1 MRTPLKFTLI
11 ICLLLLFITCKK
23 DNRQTNTNSDIV
35 GQWALDSSG
44 ATSQLG
50 TTTYMSEQYPC
61 IKANIYTIN
70 NDGTAN
76 LAYTG
81 KDTCYIIKP
90 TASDPNTFATEG
102 TPGQSR
108 NLTWVKTGNNFLF
121 NPHDS
126 NGAVVKIWGVINNSV
141 GRSQLT
147 LTDTITDTEH
157 NTQTIYTSTY
167 IKL

>member
-1 MRTPLKFTLI
+1 MRTLLKFIPL
-11 ICLLLLFITCKK
+11 ICLVLLFITCKK
-23 DNRQTNTNSDIV
+23 DNKQTNTNSDIV
-35 GQWALDSSG
+35 GSWALDSSG
-44 ATSQLG
+44 GTSQLG
-50 TTTYMSEQYPC
+50 TTTYTSEQYPC

-90 TASDPNTFATEG
+90 TASDPHTFATEG

-108 NLTWVKTGNNFLF
+108 NLTWMRTGNNFLF

-126 NGAVVKIWGVINNSV
+126 NGAVVKIWGVINNSN
-141 GRSQLT
+141 GQSQLV
-147 LTDTITDTEH
+147 LTDTITDAKQNKKTNI
-157 NTQTIYTSTY
+157 NTT
-167 IKL
+167 

>member
-1 MRTPLKFTLI
+1 MRILLKFI
-11 ICLLLLFITCKK
+11 PFICLVLLFITCKK
-23 DNRQTNTNSDIV
+23 DNKQTNTNSNIV
-35 GQWALDSSG
+35 GSWALDSSG
-44 ATSQLG
+44 GTSQLG
-50 TTTYMSEQYPC
+50 TTTYTSEQYPC

-81 KDTCYIIKP
+81 KDTCYIVKP
-90 TASDPNTFATEG
+90 TASDPLTFATEG

-108 NLTWVKTGNNFLF
+108 NLTWVRTGNNFLF

-126 NGAVVKIWGVINNSV
+126 NGAVVKIWGVINNS
-141 GRSQLT
+141 GGKSQLA
-147 LTDTITDTEH
+147 LIDTITDTEH

-167 IKL
+167 TKL